1 MTESFND
8 VILSPDVIGTK
19 NLLFIPN
26 LIGFRGSPDKSG
38 DVHQPKRDFYFSLL
52 LQPTDVL
59 YLFDRARQTGRW
71 PAFLSLSIKRPSI
84 NRAWSPP
91 CCKVGSGLKFLYRM
105 KLRAKRG
112 LNRGVLPIF
121 KWLKKKKLGMGIKGV
136 V

>member
-19 NLLFIPN
+19 NQFFIPI
-26 LIGFRGSPDKSG
+26 LLASAGSFKACTSQKGTSTLVCGGP
-38 DVHQPKRDFYFSLL
+38 
-52 LQPTDVL
+52 PTDVSICST
-59 YLFDRARQTGRW
+59 DPKQTGRW
-71 PAFLSLSIKRPSI
+71 PASLSLSIERPSI